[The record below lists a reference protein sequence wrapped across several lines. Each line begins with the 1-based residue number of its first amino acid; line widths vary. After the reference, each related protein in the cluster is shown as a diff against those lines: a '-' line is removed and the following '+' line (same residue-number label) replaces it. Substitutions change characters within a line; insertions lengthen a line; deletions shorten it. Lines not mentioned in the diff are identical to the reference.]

1 MDGGRQHENGRHK
14 PDYFRGPHSPVM
26 RKQQKLPNFL
36 LISFLF
42 LYASVPY
49 NLNGIEMKCAVEY
62 GAPASSKGTK
72 CLGHE

>member
-14 PDYFRGPHSPVM
+14 PDYYRGSHSPVM

-42 LYASVPY
+42 LHAIV
-49 NLNGIEMKCAVEY
+49 LNGIEMKCAVEY
-62 GAPASSKGTK
+62 DAPASSKGTK
-72 CLGHE
+72 CLSHE